1 MDWAERMNR
10 RADVLTPEGA
20 ELSVKGWRELIL
32 RRDEG
37 ESLPEPFGMDPDS
50 PEGDDECES

>member
-10 RADVLTPEGA
+10 RANVMTPEGR
-20 ELSVKGWRELIL
+20 ELSAAHWRELIR

-37 ESLPEPFGMDPDS
+37 ESLPELFSLDPDD
-50 PEGDDECES
+50 GDDDDDGHT